1 MGASCA
7 HGKVISWSML
17 LKNHIIPWIP
27 PPKKK
32 THNLNVTSSRW
43 RTNLQ
48 KSRKHLENHAASLPA
63 LGPLRPLVERRKTQ
77 RLRFGTD
84 TLTWHKQNDG
94 NGRNHLSRGYEW
106 TRRFSACKLRMH
118 RGFFQFVMI
127 CVHTWPCQA
136 DKNQWIQLPEISL

>member
-1 MGASCA
+1 
-7 HGKVISWSML
+7 ML

-27 PPKKK
+27 PPPKK

>member
-1 MGASCA
+1 METSCA
-7 HGKVISWSML
+7 HGKVYR
-17 LKNHIIPWIP
+17 KKK
-27 PPKKK
+27 PKK
-32 THNLNVTSSRW
+32 HNLNLNVTSSRW

-63 LGPLRPLVERRKTQ
+63 LGPLGPLGPLVERRKTQ

-127 CVHTWPCQA
+127 CVHT
-136 DKNQWIQLPEISL
+136 